1 MAPEFLGGVSEP
13 SEGAFLPPA
22 DMFSLGQSFPKSSFV
37 SPFCPYPCPFPC
49 PRPRLQIRPRP
60 CPRPFLLHYPHP
72 HSVIGMVVLRILG
85 HVDMEESELF
95 RVNDRLRQN
104 PAREVNVFF
113 R

>member
-13 SEGAFLPPA
+13 SEAAFLPPA
-22 DMFSLGQSFPKSSFV
+22 DMFSLGQHLH
-37 SPFCPYPCPFPC
+37 CPCPCPCPFPC
-49 PRPRLQIRPRP
+49 PRQ
-60 CPRPFLLHYPHP
+60 YPDP
-72 HSVIGMVVLRILG
+72 HCVLGMVILRLLG

-104 PAREVNVFF
+104 PAREVAVFF